1 MGKNSREKLLKDLG
15 LADGFYDQA
24 DLGGCEGAAIIGVAV
39 GSETFVESG
48 ETVYPLTQLAPGG
61 IRGDVG
67 TVELGQL
74 RTAVFS

>member
-1 MGKNSREKLLKDLG
+1 MLKDSG
-15 LADGFYDQA
+15 LAEGFYDQA
-24 DLGGCEGAAIIGVAV
+24 DLGGCEGTAARGVAV

-48 ETVYPLTQLAPGG
+48 ETVYPLSQLAPGG

-74 RTAVFS
+74 RASVFS